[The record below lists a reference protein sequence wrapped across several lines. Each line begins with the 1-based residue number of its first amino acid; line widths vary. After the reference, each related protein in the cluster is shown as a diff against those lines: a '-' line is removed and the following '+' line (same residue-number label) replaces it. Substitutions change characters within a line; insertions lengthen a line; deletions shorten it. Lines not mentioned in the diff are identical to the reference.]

1 MYESIEDL
9 LPDNKPKKNKKDLL
23 DEIRF
28 MEDENPT
35 NIYNNFLPSSLLK
48 EKEEKKNEKEKEES
62 TDIDDWLQQI
72 EILTCKPSK
81 KASKKGLDDIFEAAG
96 LKKKKKKKKDKDK
109 NGLVNYKEVFAPE
122 QDLYKNLLVDQSKF
136 VNDLQK
142 NYDQINAYKST
153 NRGIT
158 KQMTDLIENITDA
171 RSLQMQLIDKSAN
184 IKKLIAD
191 LDIKQKKE
199 FGGGEIGDNMSD
211 FASHYL
217 KQMMSERQNFA
228 NIGDSEVVDLDSD
241 EAMEE
246 LINNIGEVDLDNDG
260 DKFLEYENKNIKIYV
275 SVPKLPNGDIDI
287 DRYEFIA
294 KDDDGNIVDDYPLP
308 LHTRITVNTSTGI
321 AVDSYGEKYSVI
333 FTD

>member
-1 MYESIEDL
+1 MYDSLEDL
-9 LPDNKPKKNKKDLL
+9 LPGNKSNKNKKDLL

-35 NIYNNFLPSSLLK
+35 NLYNNFLPSYLLK
-48 EKEEKKNEKEKEES
+48 EKEEKEQKKEKDD
-62 TDIDDWLQQI
+62 TGIDDWLQQI

-81 KASKKGLDDIFEAAG
+81 KASKKGLDDLFESAG
-96 LKKKKKKKKDKDK
+96 IKKKKKKKNNKDK
-109 NGLVNYKEVFAPE
+109 NGLINYKEVFAPE
-122 QDLYKNLLVDQSKF
+122 QALYKNLLSDQSKF
-136 VNDLQK
+136 VNDLQR
-142 NYDQINAYKST
+142 NYDQINSYKST
-153 NRGIT
+153 NRGVT

-228 NIGDSEVVDLDSD
+228 NVSESEISDLDSD

-246 LINNIGEVDLDNDG
+246 LISNIGDIDIENDG
-260 DKFLEYENKNIKIYV
+260 DKFLAYENRKVKIYV
-275 SVPKLPNGDIDI
+275 YIPTLPNGDLDV
-287 DRYEFIA
+287 DHYEFIA
-294 KDDDGNIVDDYPLP
+294 KDENGIILDDYPLP
-308 LHTRITVNTSTGI
+308 IHTRITVNSSTGI
-321 AVDSYGEKYSVI
+321 AVDSYGEKYNI
-333 FTD
+333 ILDE